1 MGTPEISVNAQVEL
15 YVTLEV
21 TDGDAKAATAAL
33 EAILKA
39 APVACL
45 LIRPSRQSRLDAG
58 IAKSLIGLAQ
68 KRGVATLI
76 ADDANLG
83 RMLKADGVHLSWSK
97 DIVKQFAEARDI
109 LGANAMIGGD
119 AGRSRDDAME
129 LGEAGADYVAFGIPP
144 HVEDRATAEGRQL
157 DLIAWWSEIFQLPC
171 VACDV
176 ATPEHARALAG
187 DGADFIT
194 VTVTSQMT
202 ASEIGQRI
210 DAYTVAITPQGVT
223 A

>member
-1 MGTPEISVNAQVEL
+1 VNAQPEL
-15 YVTLEV
+15 YVTLEIA
-21 TDGDAKAATAAL
+21 GGEAKAATVAL

-39 APVACL
+39 GPVACL
-45 LIRPSRQSRLDAG
+45 LIRPSRDSRLDAG
-58 IAKSLIGLAQ
+58 VAKSLIAQAQ
-68 KRGVATLI
+68 KRGIATLV
-76 ADDANLG
+76 ADDANLA

-97 DIVKQFAEARDI
+97 DIVKQFSEAREI
-109 LGANAMIGGD
+109 LGAHATVGAD

-157 DLIAWWSEIFQLPC
+157 DLIAWWSEIFELPC

-176 ATPEHARALAG
+176 ASAEHARDLAG
-187 DGADFIT
+187 DGADFIV
-194 VTVTSQMT
+194 VTISSQMT
-202 ASEIGQRI
+202 GGEIGQRI
-210 DAYTVAITPQGVT
+210 AGFTAAITPQGVT